1 MIAAAK
7 VSFDLCNDMSGDK
20 RTLKS
25 FGLQMWAT
33 PFPCSALPH
42 PPSSKRQW
50 ISDDLQLCVVR
61 ISKMNLWWDLN
72 PMAIHAPFAVNYKAK
87 YFLYYFCR
95 CGLHASW
102 FAEQLR
108 EFTIDI
114 FFVFISS
121 ITFPVS
127 INRTPRPATT
137 SAATTR
143 SLIPDTPTTGSTGDL
158 IMSQ

>member
-72 PMAIHAPFAVNYKAK
+72 PMAINAPFAVNYKAK

-108 EFTIDI
+108 EFTIVI
-114 FFVFISS
+114 FFVLFFQALHFLSRS
-121 ITFPVS
+121 TERQGQLRLQQQRPV
-127 INRTPRPATT
+127 P
-137 SAATTR
+137 
-143 SLIPDTPTTGSTGDL
+143 L
-158 IMSQ
+158 SQIHRRLVQQVI